1 MYSWSHGQIVTRS
14 FGHMSTRTQSD
25 TVSCSLGSMTTDAQ
39 RTKVPRFKV
48 SLDED
53 LYELFR
59 ASAFEQR
66 RPITRAV
73 NDVLR
78 VAIENLEELTRL
90 NEERYAKETGA
101 QAQS

>member
-1 MYSWSHGQIVTRS
+1 
-14 FGHMSTRTQSD
+14 
-25 TVSCSLGSMTTDAQ
+25 MTTDAQ

-53 LYELFR
+53 LYEIFR
-59 ASAFEQR
+59 LAAFEQR

-78 VAIENLEELTRL
+78 VAIDHLDALSRL
-90 NEERYAKETGA
+90 NEERHAQETGT
-101 QAQS
+101 QIEGRSETKRLR